1 MLQKI
6 KNFKNFKNKCKI
18 WVPITIQIFYF
29 LKNILDPEFPYKI
42 YTLGIISFERIL
54 IKIFVFNKSF
64 NFNILVIPTIEFC
77 NMSSLIL
84 LFIYNKLN
92 QKKLIKK
99 LNKILPLNWTWK
111 FFTEIPSYSHI
122 NAKHVSKQIND
133 KERKAAAMENLGIR
147 FIIRKSCKEF

>member
-1 MLQKI
+1 MYQKI
-6 KNFKNFKNKCKI
+6 KYFKNKCKL
-18 WVPITIQIFYF
+18 WEPISIQIFYF

-42 YTLGIISFERIL
+42 YTLRIISFEMIL

-64 NFNILVIPTIEFC
+64 NFNILIIPTIEFC

-84 LFIYNKLN
+84 LCIDNKLN
-92 QKKLIKK
+92 QKKSIKK

-111 FFTEIPSYSHI
+111 FFSEIPSISHI
-122 NAKHVSKQIND
+122 NAHYVSKQIND

-147 FIIRKSCKEF
+147 FIIKKSCKKG